1 MDQIISQTC
10 QIANEYAALTGK
22 RLNTLSPSDYAT
34 FRRLAKEEIENGYI
48 STGYP
53 LANNNLQ
60 PTYIQQAQITVEEP
74 IIQEEIVTTTS
85 IEVEKENIPKPIKS
99 FGKPDTQRT
108 HLKQANSTPVQK
120 EIIAKTIPF
129 EKTETKN
136 DKEEAMSRFLDSL
149 DI

>member
-22 RLNTLSPSDYAT
+22 RLNTLSPSDYAM

-48 STGYP
+48 STGFP
-53 LANNNLQ
+53 LTQNNSQ
-60 PTYIQQAQITVEEP
+60 PAYIQQAQITEEKP
-74 IIQEEIVTTTS
+74 IETVTTTS
-85 IEVEKENIPKPIKS
+85 IEVEKENIQKPIKS
-99 FGKPDTQRT
+99 FGKSDTQRT
-108 HLKQANSTPVQK
+108 HLRQANSTPVQK
-120 EIIAKTIPF
+120 EVVAKTIPF